1 MLEVQELEARYGR
14 IVAVRSVSLTVKQG
28 EIVCV
33 IGPNGVGKT
42 TTLLS
47 IVGLVRAA
55 RGRVTFEGES
65 LLGLAPDRVVRR
77 GVALVPEGRW
87 VLTEMTVLENLQM
100 GAYSRGDPR
109 AEVEADFERVFDLFP
124 ILNERRGQLAGTLSG
139 GQQQMLAIG
148 RALMARPRLLMM
160 DEPSLGLAPLV
171 IEEIFRTIR
180 ELRARGTTIL
190 LVEQNAHQALAVADR
205 AYVMELGRVVLSG
218 PPRELRE
225 HDLLRKAYLGARAGA
240 QPSAHTGL

>member
-1 MLEVQELEARYGR
+1 MLEVRDLEARYGR
-14 IVAVRSVSLTVKQG
+14 VAAVRGVSLEVKQG

-47 IVGLVRAA
+47 IVGLVRAT
-55 RGRVTFEGES
+55 RGTVTFEGQS
-65 LLGLAPDRVVRR
+65 LLGLSPDRVVGR

-100 GAYSRGDPR
+100 GAYSRSDS
-109 AEVEADFERVFDLFP
+109 AEVARDLDRVYELFP
-124 ILNERRGQLAGTLSG
+124 ILRERKTQLAGTLSG
-139 GQQQMLAIG
+139 GEQQMLAIG

-160 DEPSLGLAPLV
+160 DEPSLGIAPLV
-171 IEEIFRTIR
+171 IAEIFRTIR

-205 AYVMELGRVVLSG
+205 AYVMELGRVVLTG
-218 PPRELRE
+218 PAAELRE
-225 HDLLRKAYLGARAGA
+225 HDVLRKAYLGNRA
-240 QPSAHTGL
+240 SAG